1 MTKQILL
8 SLLNCSWQWG
18 LLGGL
23 TWLITRRFRRANS
36 TTHLLWFLFLL
47 SLPILFVLNQFVPAL
62 SISRAVPELTKAQPV
77 EISVLTMQAAD
88 LPEVLLV
95 EQAADLPEV
104 SSTESNTQS
113 QGQTVIG
120 SKLFSN
126 WTTTNLILCAWT
138 VGVLAMLIQVVFGLF
153 RIHRLRCTA
162 SVAGESYQA
171 ICKRLAQK
179 LNINRPVT
187 VCFSDRVVSPISFG
201 WFSPHILIPRK
212 MDLAQFE
219 LVAVHELAHVQR
231 LDWLSNLFS
240 HVVGAI
246 FFFHPIYYFL
256 NRRLVCLRE
265 QICDDWVIR
274 LTGARKKY
282 AQCLLDLVQHENRAI
297 PLALTLNQPSQ
308 LESRI
313 DSILKHNSGS
323 DLKPKRRLLMLAA
336 SLLIICLPLLSTAQ
350 LMPLRTVQ
358 LSLFG
363 QTSDESEKADEKVE
377 KKLNEQK
384 KMMEMNQD
392 KLMMIDREGVKR
404 EVEPDRDSNPS
415 PEEHIKGDGDEKANP
430 EDKQIERKG
439 ERERERTPSAE
450 EPVKQSDKD
459 GNGNQENVTIPDA
472 NLAAVLREALGL
484 EPNAPIPKKKLETLE
499 TLDAFQKDIG
509 DLTGLEKATGL
520 KTLIIRGAHRQK
532 KVRDITPLAG
542 LTQLTKLS
550 LSENRIKDIKP
561 LAGLTQLKELSLNN
575 NELIHDI
582 TPLSGMKHLIH
593 LSLWNNKIRDITP
606 LAELTQLISLAV
618 FMNEISDITPVANLK
633 QLIHLDISMNEISD
647 ITPITNLTQLTDLR
661 LQANRIHDI
670 TPIANLKQLTG
681 LTLNRNR
688 ISDITPLSGLRQL
701 TKLWI
706 TNNQISDI
714 IPLSGLRQLTELWL
728 SNNQINDITPL
739 YNLTQLTSIK
749 LSNNPIKIRDMEP
762 LRQLLRL
769 QPDLEID
776 ITIPPAEERN
786 RFRTDHVEVKN
797 PAEFKNVQDK
807 VVFSGPQV
815 GEKLPTLMATVINGE
830 VKGESFDFIAKS
842 DGQPLVLILQD
853 ETPLGIRG
861 LVGIT
866 RLLTQVADK
875 SKQKFHVQV
884 VFLGDSPDSLAEQV
898 SKIVSQV
905 PNDVL
910 LGISPDGRE
919 GPENYELNRNVAQ
932 TILIVKDG
940 KVVHNFALT
949 QPMLSPDPYVLGAVG
964 ELIGEKP
971 TTLEKW
977 LNLKTPVVEIKK
989 PVEGEENGKMLL
1001 NGTFI
1006 LNGNVVHLD
1015 GTVVQFDELLTLL
1028 RNLPEEQ
1035 KSALIISSEPDVPHE
1050 QIAKVMDLAKEAGIG
1065 KIGFAI
1071 SKNGENPIIDIK
1083 NPSEG
1088 EETGKMFLNGIV
1100 VQFDKLLTFFLN
1112 LPEEQKSTLRIR
1124 SGRDVSHN
1132 QVFKVIDIAKEAGI
1146 EEIALVLSPAEDKSM
1161 ESDKAQ
1167 EDRSKDPVEAPSEQ
1181 TKATKYFP
1189 HDIGSTWVYE
1199 DQDGNELTR
1208 RAIKGEEI
1216 AGKTYHAFSYEPKLE
1231 NWADYSPF
1239 IYPSLY
1245 HMSEIGITLFVG
1257 DKIEKAVKA
1266 RLIEETD
1273 IFTKVSKAI
1282 GTPDLEIENMVLVE
1296 QDHLLLLP
1304 AKIDE
1309 AWDITEIVAKIKILY
1324 DDVIDETA
1332 LPFDEI
1338 AYVFMIDQKGV
1349 VLGTENVN
1357 TPAGTFKNCLKVKYH
1372 TITTEHA
1379 EVGGKSTILNAEAPG
1394 ETVTTVWFAPNIGIV
1409 KIHQERQ
1416 HIFLEMIPDSEDSTI
1431 AIPTLQ
1437 PKTLELKKFE
1447 IRNADNKG
1455 Q

>member
-8 SLLNCSWQWG
+8 TLLNCSWQWG

-23 TWLITRRFRRANS
+23 TWLITRRFRRDNS

-62 SISRAVPELTKAQPV
+62 SISHTVPELTKAQPV
-77 EISVLTMQAAD
+77 EISDLTMQTAD
-88 LPEVLLV
+88 LTENLLTERTADLTEVLL
-95 EQAADLPEV
+95 
-104 SSTESNTQS
+104 TESNTHS

-120 SKLFSN
+120 STFFSN
-126 WTTTNLILCAWT
+126 WTTTDLILCIWT
-138 VGVLAMLIQVVFGLF
+138 IGIFAMLIRLVFGLF
-153 RIHRLRCTA
+153 RIHRFRCTA
-162 SVAGESYQA
+162 TGADVSYQA

-201 WFSPHILIPRK
+201 WLSPSILIPRT
-212 MDLAQFE
+212 LNLEQFE
-219 LVAVHELAHVQR
+219 LVVAHELAHVQR
-231 LDWLSNLFS
+231 LDWLTNLFS

-256 NRRLVCLRE
+256 NRKLVHLSE
-265 QICDDWVIR
+265 QICDDWVIQ
-274 LTGARKKY
+274 LTGAKKKY
-282 AQCLLDLVQHENRAI
+282 AQCLLDLVRHENRVI
-297 PLALTLNQPSQ
+297 PLVLTLNQPSQ

-313 DSILKHNSGS
+313 DSILKHNSGF
-323 DLKPKRRLLMLAA
+323 DLKPKRRLLILAA

-363 QTSDESEKADEKVE
+363 QTSDEPEKADEKVE
-377 KKLNEQK
+377 KKLHEQK
-384 KMMEMNQD
+384 KMMKMNQE
-392 KLMMIDREGVKR
+392 KLMQIDREGVKR
-404 EVEPDRDSNPS
+404 EVEPDRDRNPS
-415 PEEHIKGDGDEKANP
+415 PEEHIKRDGDEKANP
-430 EDKQIERKG
+430 EDKQIERKD
-439 ERERERTPSAE
+439 ERERKRTLSAE
-450 EPVKQSDKD
+450 ELVKQSDKD

-472 NLAAVLREALGL
+472 NLATVVREALGL
-484 EPNAPIPKKKLETLE
+484 DPNAPIPKKKLEALE
-499 TLDAFQKDIG
+499 ILQALDKDIG

-520 KTLIIRGAHRQK
+520 KTLIIRGAHDQK
-532 KVRDITPLAG
+532 IIRDITPLAG
-542 LTQLTKLS
+542 LTQLTKLC
-550 LSENRIKDIKP
+550 LQGNKIKDIKP
-561 LAGLTQLKELSLNN
+561 LAGLTQLTDLKLHNNSL
-575 NELIHDI
+575 IRDI
-582 TPLSGMKHLIH
+582 TPLANLKQLIH
-593 LSLWNNKIRDITP
+593 LSLWSNLISDITP
-606 LAELTQLISLAV
+606 LAELTQLKILQI
-618 FMNEISDITPVANLK
+618 FDNEISDITPLANLK
-633 QLIHLDISMNEISD
+633 QLTHLDISINEISD
-647 ITPITNLTQLTDLR
+647 ITPITNLKQLTDLG

-670 TPIANLKQLTG
+670 TPLTNLKQLTA
-681 LTLNRNR
+681 LTLNKNKIRGIAPLNGLR
-688 ISDITPLSGLRQL
+688 QLTRLWLSDNQISDITPLSELRQL
-701 TKLWI
+701 TRLRLSD
-706 TNNQISDI
+706 NQIS
-714 IPLSGLRQLTELWL
+714 
-728 SNNQINDITPL
+728 DITPL

-749 LSNNPIKIRDMEP
+749 LSNNPINIRDMEP
-762 LRQLLRL
+762 LRLLFKQ

-776 ITIPPAEERN
+776 IAIPPAKERN

-797 PAEFKNVQDK
+797 PAEFKKEQDK
-807 VVFSGPQV
+807 VVFSGPQP
-815 GEKLPTLMATVINGE
+815 GQKLPPLKATVINGE

-884 VFLGDSPDSLAEQV
+884 VFLGDSPDTLAEQV

-905 PNDVL
+905 PNYVL

-940 KVVHNFALT
+940 KVLYNFALK
-949 QPMLSPDPYVLGAVG
+949 QPMLSPDPYVIGAVG

-989 PVEGEENGKMLL
+989 PAEGEENGKMLL

-1015 GTVVQFDELLTLL
+1015 GTVVQFDELLTFL
-1028 RNLPEEQ
+1028 RNLPEER

-1208 RAIKGEEI
+1208 RAIEAKEI
-1216 AGKTYHAFSYEPKLE
+1216 GKPHLAFSYEPALE
-1231 NWADYSPF
+1231 DPTAYSPY

-1245 HMSEIGITLFVG
+1245 HISDFGIRLLKGEAVEKSIKAHLTKEMEFFTSDPGAAIIGIGAELDIKVQGHKFLLMLPDTLVADMTWG
-1257 DKIEKAVKA
+1257 VNQIQASIKIETPIKSPFDSTEV
-1266 RLIEETD
+1266 INTID
-1273 IFTKVSKAI
+1273 FT
-1282 GTPDLEIENMVLVE
+1282 
-1296 QDHLLLLP
+1296 
-1304 AKIDE
+1304 
-1309 AWDITEIVAKIKILY
+1309 ITEIGK
-1324 DDVIDETA
+1324 
-1332 LPFDEI
+1332 
-1338 AYVFMIDQKGV
+1338 
-1349 VLGTENVN
+1349 VLGTETV
-1357 TPAGTFKNCLKVKYH
+1357 GIFEDCLKVEYRTRTRAVIAPTPDLQVAVKP
-1372 TITTEHA
+1372 
-1379 EVGGKSTILNAEAPG
+1379 PG
-1394 ETVTTVWFAPNIGIV
+1394 ETVTTVWFAPNIGMV

-1416 HIFLEMIPDSEDSTI
+1416 HIFFEMIPETDDSFI

-1437 PKTLELKKFE
+1437 PKTLELKKYE
-1447 IRNADNKG
+1447 IRKSDNKG